1 MRRALVALAVGMDAL
16 AVFLAMFI
24 AGMVKFQSGL
34 FLGTSSIPPLIVA
47 SGSMLSVPFWILLF
61 SVSGIYILK
70 WDLGWADEMSLV
82 FKQVTVGVVILSLGA
97 FIVSPSITVG
107 RWIFFIYYGL
117 LLLLVFVSRAA
128 ARLLERRWAKKD
140 LIRRNALV
148 IGAGRKAGELAGF
161 IEANRSLGYRVVG
174 FVAAPGEEGCQKTE
188 GRVIGTTGDLD
199 SLIERHQVE
208 EILVTIASNFHDDI
222 LSLLLPA
229 AGKGIRVKVLPDLF
243 DVIAGYVHSTQV
255 LGQPLMEL
263 LPDRLRSWEKL
274 AKTIMDL
281 LVCLAVIIAGLPL
294 WLLIALAV
302 KLDSPGPVF
311 YRQTRVGKGGR
322 EFRIVKFRSMVKD
335 AETGS
340 GAVWAGRNDP
350 RVTRLGALLRKTRM
364 DEVPQILNILAGHM
378 SLVGPRPERPEIIA
392 RLREVFPF
400 YNKRLTIKPGLT
412 GWAQVKLEYDSS
424 LEDVAEKLKYDFF
437 YIENQSLFLDLEI
450 LLRTVK
456 VVLTGSGA
464 H

>member
-1 MRRALVALAVGMDAL
+1 MRKLLVAAAVLLDSA

-24 AGMVKFQSGL
+24 AGVLKFHSGL
-34 FLGTSSIPPLIVA
+34 FQGTTPIPPLIIA
-47 SGSMLSVPFWILLF
+47 SGSMVSVPFWLALF
-61 SVSGIYILK
+61 FVTGIYRLK
-70 WDLGWADEMSLV
+70 WDLSWADEMSQV
-82 FKQVTVGVVILSLGA
+82 FKQVTGGIVILSLGA
-97 FIVSPSITVG
+97 FLVSPAISVG

-117 LLLLVFVSRAA
+117 LLILVFMARAG
-128 ARLLERRWAKKD
+128 ARLIERRLAKKGI
-140 LIRRNALV
+140 IRRNALV
-148 IGAGRKAGELAGF
+148 IGLGKKAGELVTF
-161 IEANRSLGYRVVG
+161 IEANRALGYRVVG
-174 FVAAPGEEGCQKTE
+174 FVKPPGAEYDEGLSE
-188 GRVIGTTGDLD
+188 RIAGHMNELD
-199 SLIERHQVE
+199 SLIEKHNVE

-222 LSLLLPA
+222 LGLLLPA
-229 AGKGIRVKVLPDLF
+229 AGKGIRVKVVPDLF
-243 DVIAGYVHSTQV
+243 DVIAGHVHSTQI

-263 LPDRLRSWEKL
+263 LPDRLKNWEKL
-274 AKTIMDL
+274 AKTIMDFIICL
-281 LVCLAVIIAGLPL
+281 FVLVLGLPL
-294 WLLIALAV
+294 WLLIALAIR
-302 KLDSPGPVF
+302 LDSPGPVF
-311 YRQTRVGKGGR
+311 YRQTRAGKGGR

-350 RVTRLGALLRKTRM
+350 RVTRLGGLLRKTRM
-364 DEVPQILNILAGHM
+364 DEVPQLLNILAGHM

-392 RLREVFPF
+392 KLREVFPF

-437 YIENQSLFLDLEI
+437 YIENQSLFLDIEI

-456 VVLTGSGA
+456 VVLTGAGA

>member
-24 AGMVKFQSGL
+24 AGVVKFRSGL
-34 FLGTSSIPPLIVA
+34 FPAASFIPLLSIA
-47 SGSMLSVPFWILLF
+47 SGSLISVSFWVLLF

-70 WDLGWADEMSLV
+70 WDMGWADEMSLV
-82 FKQVTVGVVILSLGA
+82 FKQVTVGVVILSLAA
-97 FIVSPSITVG
+97 FVISPSITVG

-117 LLLLVFVSRAA
+117 LLLLVFLSRAA

-148 IGAGRKAGELAGF
+148 IGTGRKAGELAGF

-174 FVAAPGEEGCQKTE
+174 FAAVPGGDVVPETE
-188 GRVIGTTGDLD
+188 GRVIGTTAELD
-199 SLIERHQVE
+199 SLIENYQVE

-229 AGKGIRVKVLPDLF
+229 AGRGIRVKVVPDLF
-243 DVIAGYVHSTQV
+243 DVVAGYVHSTQV

-263 LPDRLRSWEKL
+263 LPDRLQSWEKL
-274 AKTIMDL
+274 IKTGMDL
-281 LVCLAVIIAGLPL
+281 VICLIVLAAGLPL

-322 EFRIVKFRSMVKD
+322 EFSIIKFRSMVKD

-340 GAVWAGRNDP
+340 GAVWADRNDS
-350 RVTRLGALLRKTRM
+350 RVTRVGALLRKTRL

-378 SLVGPRPERPEIIA
+378 SLVGPRPERPEIIV
-392 RLREVFPF
+392 RLRKVFPF
-400 YNKRLTIKPGLT
+400 YDKRLTIKPGLT

-450 LLRTVK
+450 LLRTVR
-456 VVLTGSGA
+456 VVLTGAGA